1 MAVRERCSDTCSSL
15 TEPEVHIDVAKL
27 PGRSEREKV
36 DSLKNSFPEIKP
48 TSDLTQRPRNPST
61 QGRLRSCWLTSA
73 SMTNPARLC
82 MSLPRPPP
90 PPRSLF
96 RRHKLIGPTNRAN
109 PEKWPLG
116 HSCILPTA
124 GRQTCTACPSQCV
137 LFCMS
142 VRGVGTDAA
151 VGDGSDPGGWN
162 RRRRGGGL
170 QSHTSTTAAM
180 QPTSSIDGTRATGNG
195 QWKEHRDPV
204 SRWETKHSYQSPR
217 CHHCRVTLPCN
228 L

>member
-48 TSDLTQRPRNPST
+48 TSDLTQRPRNPTT

-82 MSLPRPPP
+82 MSLPRPP

-162 RRRRGGGL
+162 RRRRGGGTPEPYL
-170 QSHTSTTAAM
+170 DRGGNAAN
-180 QPTSSIDGTRATGNG
+180 IVHRWNEGNG
-195 QWKEHRDPV
+195 QRAMEG
-204 SRWETKHSYQSPR
+204 TPR
-217 CHHCRVTLPCN
+217 SSESMGDEAFLPIPEMSSLPCN
-228 L
+228 LAM